1 MEFFSYYT
9 RLVLVV
15 SVLAGQWGLPS
26 GHGAQPVDSSPDPE
40 ETEEDVDRYI
50 EIHMESHAF
59 TPSEMVVD
67 AGSVVTFILTNQ
79 SFLVPHNFLLDD
91 PAGNRLV
98 DADVSSGETQYV
110 TVTLAEPGVYP
121 FYCDKKLLFFPDHR
135 DQGMEGQLIVR

>member
-9 RLVLVV
+9 RLILTVA
-15 SVLAGQWGLPS
+15 VLAGPWGLS
-26 GHGAQPVDSSPDPE
+26 AGHCAKPEDSSTDPDQVE
-40 ETEEDVDRYI
+40 EAVDRYI

-67 AGSVVTFILTNQ
+67 AGSVVTFILTNH

-91 PAGNRLV
+91 PAGTRLV

-110 TVTLAEPGVYP
+110 TVTLAEPGMYP

-135 DQGMEGQLIVR
+135 AQGMEGQLIVR